1 MINNNIYYYYY
12 YYYYY
17 CYYNNTTTT
26 TTTTTTNNNN
36 NKIHELPFLK
46 SEASKTYNPNASE
59 CPQKTGKNMKQRSVK
74 SKRRTYKF

>member
-1 MINNNIYYYYY
+1 MINNNNIYYYYYY

-17 CYYNNTTTT
+17 CYYNN

-59 CPQKTGKNMKQRSVK
+59 CPQKTGKNLKQRSVK